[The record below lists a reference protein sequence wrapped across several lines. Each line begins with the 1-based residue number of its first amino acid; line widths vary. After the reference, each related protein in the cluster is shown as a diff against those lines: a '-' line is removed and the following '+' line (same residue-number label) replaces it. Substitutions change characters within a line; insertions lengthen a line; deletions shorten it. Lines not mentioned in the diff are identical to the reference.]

1 MKKSFERV
9 GVKGAKNELR
19 SFEIEIFET
28 SVARFS
34 LLAAS
39 FAYFFSAEEIGV

>member
-19 SFEIEIFET
+19 SFGIET
-28 SVARFS
+28 SCP
-34 LLAAS
+34 LTAS

>member
-19 SFEIEIFET
+19 SFGIET
-28 SVARFS
+28 SCP
-34 LLAAS
+34 LTPS
-39 FAYFFSAEEIGV
+39 FVHFFCVEEMDE